1 MEIWDKRPQIGNR
14 SIDARPVTAK
24 QISILGQPSQPSL
37 LHEFAHLLSV
47 NSKCCEVAQTK
58 LSNAISS

>member
-1 MEIWDKRPQIGNR
+1 
-14 SIDARPVTAK
+14 
-24 QISILGQPSQPSL
+24 
-37 LHEFAHLLSV
+37 LHEFGHLLSV